1 MDPNFESNEKGIN
14 LQAMD
19 NSHVALVA
27 VKLFVMPL
35 GVTLTS
41 ITKVLKCV
49 KDDDIKACG

>member
-27 VKLFVMPL
+27 VKIFVMASWRDFDKYYQSL
-35 GVTLTS
+35 EVCEG
-41 ITKVLKCV
+41 
-49 KDDDIKACG
+49 